1 MVNINSTM
9 LWEVINFLVLL
20 WLLKKYLYKPMTDM
34 LDKRKNRIES
44 DLEEAKQKKKE
55 AEELKEKYENELK
68 NAREK
73 AQEIVEE
80 AENRG
85 KEKAEEIVE
94 KAREDAE
101 RVKER
106 NMEEIAQAK
115 EEALDELRNEVASIS
130 LMTASK
136 FLKEKLDEEKHK
148 ELVNNYIENLDEKKL
163 GEAKWFKIK

>member
-85 KEKAEEIVE
+85 KEKAEEIVK

-163 GEAKWFKIK
+163 GEAK

>member
-44 DLEEAKQKKKE
+44 DLEEARQKKKE
-55 AEELKEKYENELK
+55 AKELKEKYENELK

-73 AQEIVEE
+73 AQEIVED
-80 AENRG
+80 AEERG

-94 KAREDAE
+94 KAKEDAE
-101 RVKER
+101 RIKER

-115 EEALDELRNEVASIS
+115 EDALDELRNEVASIS

-136 FLKEKLDEEKHK
+136 FLREKLDEDKHK
-148 ELVNNYIENLDEKKL
+148 ELINNYIENLDEKKL
-163 GEAKWFKIK
+163 GEAK